1 MAPFNELV
9 RSTLSLQR
17 RAEAVVE
24 VAEEEADPDVVHMRG
39 YKPPPDPTLDV
50 IVCTICDVSSLVL
63 F

>member
-1 MAPFNELV
+1 MNELV

-39 YKPPPDPTLDV
+39 HKPPPDPMLE
-50 IVCTICDVSSLVL
+50 C
-63 F
+63 